1 MGTQNPSFHIPP
13 ERLYRLVRELNAD
26 LDLRAVLKRAIA
38 LTLETVGGNA
48 GSIIVVDESGQVL
61 SAAIL
66 QDGRLYDNT
75 TFQLKAMLA
84 DGLAGWVFRTGE
96 AALVPDTSA
105 DERWLPML
113 RDNPASDRRSAICV
127 PLVVKDQRVG
137 VFTVVH
143 PQPHAFT
150 EEHLAGVR
158 AMADLVSPVVMNALL
173 YAQSRRQA
181 RLMRAWAESAM
192 VISETLDAAQIIER
206 MLDQVGRALR
216 TEAVALAFQDAP
228 SGVWVVTDAVGVLSD
243 RLMGVRLPAAIVA
256 DDDVPQ
262 CPSLE
267 PLRTLGARAMT
278 CALLPIEEGPA
289 GALIAVNPV
298 EGRFRDD
305 MISLLEGLANL
316 TGTALRHARL
326 FAALREAH
334 EQYRALFNDTLDWIF
349 ITDLRGRVVEA
360 NKRAKED
367 LGYRWETLRAG
378 TLPITGV
385 HDLPT
390 GILPDALDEIPESPP
405 LTYES
410 EVHTPG
416 DERIP
421 VEVYVRRVSFRGAPH
436 LQWILRDITERKRLD
451 TLRDDLLA
459 MLYHDLRA
467 PLSSISMSLELLAQ
481 ACGGSG
487 GDAQELLAIARRATA
502 RLERLSSNM
511 LDLSRLEAGQ
521 MPLKREVVSPQALL
535 SEALEVIAPHAEQRQ
550 QTVRLELSADLPPV
564 SADREMIRRVL
575 INLLENAVKYSP
587 PGSHIRAG
595 ARREGPMVRFW
606 VADNGPGIP
615 KEEQERIF
623 HKYDRGSAKR
633 GKGLGLGLAFA
644 RLAVQAHGGT
654 IGVESEPGQG
664 ALFCFTLP
672 VADDEP
678 PSP

>member
-1 MGTQNPSFHIPP
+1 MGTKKSSFHIPA

-26 LDLRAVLKRAIA
+26 LELRAVLKRAIA

-75 TFQLKAMLA
+75 TFQLKAMLEH
-84 DGLAGWVFRTGE
+84 GLAGWVFRTGE

-105 DERWLPML
+105 DERWMPML
-113 RDNPASDRRSAICV
+113 RDDDASDRRSAICV

-150 EEHLAGVR
+150 EEHLAGVQ
-158 AMADLVSPVVMNALL
+158 AMANLVSPVVMNALL

-206 MLDQVGRALR
+206 MLEQVGRALR
-216 TEAVALAFQDAP
+216 TEAVALAFQDTT
-228 SGVWVVTDAVGVLSD
+228 SKVWVVTDAVGVLSD
-243 RLMGVRLPAAIVA
+243 RLMGVRLPGSSAEA
-256 DDDVPQ
+256 DVPQ

-305 MISLLEGLANL
+305 MVSLLEGLANL

-326 FAALREAH
+326 FSALREAH

-349 ITDLRGRVVEA
+349 ITDLHGRVVEA

-467 PLSSISMSLELLAQ
+467 PLSSIGMSLELLEQ
-481 ACGGSG
+481 ACTSG
-487 GDAQELLAIARRATA
+487 DGDAQELIKIARRATA

-521 MPLKREVVSPQALL
+521 MPLKREAVQPQTLM

-672 VADDEP
+672 VAEEET
-678 PSP
+678 PSA

>member
-1 MGTQNPSFHIPP
+1 MSTNKLPLHIPA

-26 LDLRAVLKRAIA
+26 LELRAVLKRAIA
-38 LTLETVGGNA
+38 LTLETVGGHA

-66 QDGRLYDNT
+66 QDGHLYDNT
-75 TFQLKAMLA
+75 ALQLKAMLER
-84 DGLAGWVFRTGE
+84 GLAGWVFRTGK

-113 RDNPASDRRSAICV
+113 RGDSTSDRRSAICV
-127 PLVVKDQRVG
+127 PLRVKDQQVG

-150 EEHLAGVR
+150 EEHLAGVQ

-181 RLMRAWAESAM
+181 RLMQAWAESAM
-192 VISETLDAAQIIER
+192 VIAETLDAAQIIER
-206 MLDQVGRALR
+206 MLEQVGRALR
-216 TEAVALAFQDAP
+216 AEAVALAFQDMA
-228 SGVWVVTDAVGVLSD
+228 SQVWVVTDAVGVLSD
-243 RLMGVRLPAAIVA
+243 RLMGVRLPVSPA
-256 DDDVPQ
+256 DDVPR
-262 CPSLE
+262 CPVLE
-267 PLRTLGARAMT
+267 PLRTLGAREMA
-278 CALLPIEEGPA
+278 CALLPLEEGPA

-298 EGRFRDD
+298 EGRFRND
-305 MISLLEGLANL
+305 MVALLEGIASL

-326 FAALREAH
+326 FSALREAH

-349 ITDLRGRVVEA
+349 ITDLQGRVVEA

-378 TLPITGV
+378 TLPITAV

-421 VEVYVRRVSFRGAPH
+421 VEVYVRRVSFRGEPH

-481 ACGGSG
+481 ACMDGGS
-487 GDAQELLAIARRATA
+487 DAQELITIARRAAA

-521 MPLKREVVSPQALL
+521 MPLKRGVVLPQTLIA
-535 SEALEVIAPHAEQRQ
+535 EALEVIAPHAEQRQ
-550 QTVRLELSADLPPV
+550 QNVQLELPPDLPPV

-587 PGSHIRAG
+587 PGSHIRVG
-595 ARREGPMVRFW
+595 ARREGQMVRFW

-654 IGVESEPGQG
+654 IGVESEPGEG

-672 VADDEP
+672 VAADEA
-678 PSP
+678 PSA